1 MDNLNTGTLAD
12 IAQDILTHY
21 RLPHQIW
28 VGMDNLVIRVKTNS
42 AGLVEDLRQYYRELI
57 NLSCESILIYVIAV
71 DQITLALNFQV
82 KEPDSGNTGI
92 KEEFLDTQ
100 HPKVNPGS
108 LMSIGKSPISGMVR
122 RRHVMVDSLLRSDG
136 APNVNTMS

>member
-92 KEEFLDTQ
+92 KEEFLDTRASQ
-100 HPKVNPGS
+100 GQSRLPD
-108 LMSIGKSPISGMVR
+108 
-122 RRHVMVDSLLRSDG
+122 VDRETPRYQG
-136 APNVNTMS
+136 W